1 MFIDEE
7 KNVLKLSSTVDR
19 ELIPKADMQVMSKNV
34 VININ
39 YYIAKYDFDIGNKIR
54 PNNER
59 R

>member
-1 MFIDEE
+1 VFIDEE
-7 KNVLKLSSTVDR
+7 KNVIKLSSTVDR

-54 PNNER
+54 PNNDR

>member
-7 KNVLKLSSTVDR
+7 KNALKLTSTVDR
-19 ELIPKADMQVMSKNV
+19 ELIPKAEMQVMSKNV

>member
-54 PNNER
+54 PNNDR

>member
-19 ELIPKADMQVMSKNV
+19 ELIPKADMQVMSKNI

-54 PNNER
+54 TNNER

>member
-1 MFIDEE
+1 VFIDEE

-19 ELIPKADMQVMSKNV
+19 ELIPKADMQVMSKNI

>member
-1 MFIDEE
+1 VFIDEE

>member
-1 MFIDEE
+1 VFIDEE

-54 PNNER
+54 PNNDR